1 MTGWKKIA
9 LLLCSVLALLLPGAA
24 SLRAATVDWKI
35 IKVGNRE
42 YLSVDNIAKFYGFP
56 ADATQIGKT
65 IRLDN
70 GRSSMA
76 LTLDSR
82 EAIINGVR
90 NWLSFPVI
98 GHDGKFLVSRVD
110 LSKTLEPQ
118 LRPQMIQNLG
128 KIQTVVLDPGHG
140 GFDKGA
146 TSPYGSEKDYA
157 LDVARQIKPLLEATG
172 LRVVMTRNSDV
183 FIPLEQRAR
192 IANSIRDS
200 IFVSIHFNATDMNPA
215 ATGFE
220 IYSLTP
226 RGSPST
232 QDDALALHFLNMQ
245 AGSPVDAASLALSS
259 AIYHSVLGHIPEFDR
274 GIKRA
279 RFAVLR
285 LTKVPAVLVEGGF
298 LTQRGE
304 SRLIANSAWRAKL
317 AQSISTGIENYKEL
331 VETKRRPMLVAD
343 YRLQQLGDQLIAR
356 DATEP
361 RPDAFEDSS
370 NIMPTSNAQFTIAAA
385 PLHDEAASR
394 QLATEGGE
402 TEEQGIETPELIGP
416 PIELSNESQAAL
428 EEPKPA
434 DVPAA
439 PEPAAPT
446 VVSNAPASNAP
457 PAAAPP
463 AVAPQKAP
471 EPAKAPVPVAKSPK
485 PKGYWFLGPFP
496 KFLP

>member
-1 MTGWKKIA
+1 M
-9 LLLCSVLALLLPGAA
+9 
-24 SLRAATVDWKI
+24 DWKI

-42 YLSVDNIAKFYGFP
+42 YLSVENIAKFYGFP
-56 ADATQIGKT
+56 DATPTGKT

-70 GRSSMA
+70 GRNSIVF
-76 LTLDSR
+76 TLESR
-82 EAIINGVR
+82 EAFINGVR
-90 NWLSFPVI
+90 NWLSFPVVE
-98 GHDGKFLVSRVD
+98 HEGKFLVSRVD
-110 LSKTLEPQ
+110 LSKTLEPE
-118 LRPQMIQNLG
+118 LRPQMIRNLG

-146 TSPYGSEKDYA
+146 TSGYGCEKDYA
-157 LDVARQIKPLLEATG
+157 LDVARQIKPLLEAKG

-245 AGSPVDAASLALSS
+245 AGSPVDAPSLALSA

-304 SRLIANSAWRAKL
+304 SRLIANSEWRSKL

-331 VETKRRPMLVAD
+331 VEKRRRPMLVAD

-356 DATEP
+356 DATAP
-361 RPDAFEDSS
+361 SPDLAADPS
-370 NIMPTSNAQFTIAAA
+370 NIIPASNAQFTIAAA
-385 PLHDEAASR
+385 PNHDEAVSR

-402 TEEQGIETPELIGP
+402 TEAQENGNGTPELIGP
-416 PIELSNESQAAL
+416 PIELSNEFAATA
-428 EEPKPA
+428 EQSKP
-434 DVPAA
+434 DETPAT
-439 PEPAAPT
+439 PEPATENLA
-446 VVSNAPASNAP
+446 SNPPPVAPAAVATP
-457 PAAAPP
+457 L
-463 AVAPQKAP
+463 VAPQAVLFSADQVAASVR
-471 EPAKAPVPVAKSPK
+471 PASAKVS
-485 PKGYWFLGPFP
+485 WFPDPFP